1 MPLKASKDGVGRM
14 KWSEISIHTTNEA
27 IEPIS
32 YILHESGA
40 SGVVI
45 EDPFE
50 LTKEREDQF
59 GEIYQLNPDDYPEEG
74 VMVKAYLPVNSF
86 LGETVEA
93 IKESINNL
101 IIYDIDL
108 GKNKVT
114 ISEVHEEEWATA
126 WKKYY
131 NPVKISEKFTI
142 VPTWEIYEPVSSD
155 ELIIELD
162 PGMAFGT
169 GTHPTTVLCIQ
180 ALERIVRPGDRVIDV
195 GTGSGVLSIAAAML
209 GAEDVRAYDLDEVA
223 VTSAKLNI
231 KLNKVSKTV
240 SISQNNLLDGV
251 EENSADVIVANIL
264 AEVILRFTDDVARIV
279 KPGGVFIASGII
291 QPKKDQVKE
300 ALIASGFEI
309 TETNLMEDWVALIA
323 KRI

>member
-1 MPLKASKDGVGRM
+1 M

-32 YILHESGA
+32 HILHEAGA

-50 LTKEREDQF
+50 LTKEREDRF
-59 GEIYQLNPDDYPEEG
+59 GEIYQLNPDDYPVEG
-74 VMVKAYLPVNSF
+74 VIVKAYLPVNSF

-101 IIYDIDL
+101 ILYDIDVGL
-108 GKNKVT
+108 NTVT
-114 ISEVHEEEWATA
+114 ISEVNEEEWATA

-131 NPVKISEKFTI
+131 NPVKISERFTI

-169 GTHPTTVLCIQ
+169 GTHPTTVMCIQ
-180 ALERIVRPGDRVIDV
+180 ALERTVKQGNRVIDV

-209 GAEDVRAYDLDEVA
+209 GAQEIQAYDLDEVA
-223 VTSAKLNI
+223 VTQAKLNI
-231 KLNKVSKTV
+231 KLNKVSDIVTV
-240 SISQNNLLDGV
+240 SQNNLLDDV
-251 EENSADVIVANIL
+251 EEGAADVIVANIL
-264 AEVILRFTDDVARIV
+264 AEVIVRFTDDAARTL
-279 KPGGVFIASGII
+279 KPGGFFITSGII
-291 QPKKDQVKE
+291 QQKKELVKE
-300 ALIASGFEI
+300 ALVSSGFEI
-309 TETNLMEDWVALIA
+309 VETILMEDWVAIIS
-323 KRI
+323 RRV

>member
-1 MPLKASKDGVGRM
+1 M
-14 KWSEISIHTTNEA
+14 KWSELSIHTTNEA

-32 YILHESGA
+32 HILHEAGA

-50 LTKEREDQF
+50 LTKERQDQF

-74 VMVKAYLPVNSF
+74 VIVKAYLPVNSF
-86 LGETVEA
+86 LGETVDA

-101 IIYDIDL
+101 IIHNIDI
-108 GKNKVT
+108 GINKVT
-114 ISEVHEEEWATA
+114 ISEVNEEEWATA

-131 NPVKISEKFTI
+131 HPVKISEKFTI
-142 VPTWEIYEPVSSD
+142 VPTWEIYTPVSSD

-169 GTHPTTVLCIQ
+169 GTHPTTVMCIQ
-180 ALERIVRPGDRVIDV
+180 ALERTVRPGDRVIDV

-223 VTSAKLNI
+223 VTSARLNI
-231 KLNKVSKTV
+231 KLNKVSEKVATL
-240 SISQNNLLDGV
+240 QNNLLDGV
-251 EENSADVIVANIL
+251 EENSADVVVANIL
-264 AEVILRFTDDVARIV
+264 AEVILRFTDDVAHVV
-279 KPGGVFIASGII
+279 KPGGTFIASGII
-291 QPKKDQVKE
+291 QQKKDQVKE
-300 ALIASGFEI
+300 GLIQSGFEI
-309 TETNLMEDWVALIA
+309 TETILMEDWVAIIA
-323 KRI
+323 KRV

>member
-1 MPLKASKDGVGRM
+1 M

-27 IEPIS
+27 VEPIS
-32 YILHESGA
+32 NILHEAGA

-50 LTKEREDQF
+50 LTKERQDQF
-59 GEIYQLNPDDYPEEG
+59 GEIYQLSPDDYPEEG
-74 VMVKAYLPVNSF
+74 VIVKAYLPVNSF

-101 IIYDIDL
+101 IIYNIDI
-108 GKNKVT
+108 GINKVT

-131 NPVKISEKFTI
+131 HPVKISERFTI
-142 VPTWEIYEPVSSD
+142 VPTWEEYSPVNSD

-169 GTHPTTVLCIQ
+169 GTHPTTVMCIQ
-180 ALERIVRPGDRVIDV
+180 ALERTVKNGDQVIDV

-209 GAEDVRAYDLDEVA
+209 GAEHIRAFDLDEVA
-223 VTSAKLNI
+223 VRSARLNI
-231 KLNKVSKTV
+231 KLNKVQDSVTV
-240 SISQNNLLDGV
+240 SQNNLLDGA
-251 EENSADVIVANIL
+251 EDACADIVVANIL
-264 AEVILRFTDDVARIV
+264 AEVILRFTEDAARVV
-279 KPGGVFIASGII
+279 KPGGYFIASGII
-291 QPKKDQVKE
+291 QPKKDQVKD
-300 ALIASGFEI
+300 ALNQAGFELEESI
-309 TETNLMEDWVALIA
+309 VMEDWVALIL
-323 KRI
+323 KKK

>member
-1 MPLKASKDGVGRM
+1 M

-32 YILHESGA
+32 HILHEAGA

-59 GEIYQLNPDDYPEEG
+59 GEIYQLNPDDYPDEG
-74 VMVKAYLPVNSF
+74 VIVKAYLPVNSF

-93 IKESINNL
+93 IKDSINNL

-108 GKNKVT
+108 GKNDVT

-169 GTHPTTVLCIQ
+169 GTHPTTVMCIQ
-180 ALERIVRPGDRVIDV
+180 ALERTVRPGDRVIDV

-231 KLNKVSKTV
+231 KLNKVSNTV

-264 AEVILRFTDDVARIV
+264 AEVILRFTEDVARSV
-279 KPGGVFIASGII
+279 KLGGTFIASGII
-291 QPKKDQVKE
+291 QQKKEQVKE
-300 ALIASGFEI
+300 AIVAAGFEI
-309 TETNLMEDWVALIA
+309 SETMLMEDWVAIIA